1 MVVAK
6 QMSPFTMK
14 GISREIVPYGVEAIV
29 SEHVATSHVMR
40 EQLAGVSLFLDP
52 TMIEASEVE
61 RIKTMLAA
69 AIVKLEERVR
79 ASATTP
85 T

>member
-6 QMSPFTMK
+6 RMAPFTMK

-29 SEHVATSHVMR
+29 SENVTTPNVMR

-69 AIVKLEERVR
+69 AIAKLEDRVR
-79 ASATTP
+79 ASATP
-85 T
+85 AS